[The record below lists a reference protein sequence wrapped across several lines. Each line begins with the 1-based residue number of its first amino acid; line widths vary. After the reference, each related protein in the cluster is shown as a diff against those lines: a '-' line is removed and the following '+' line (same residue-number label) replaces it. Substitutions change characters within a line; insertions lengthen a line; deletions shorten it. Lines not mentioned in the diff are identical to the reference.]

1 MMRVLASFI
10 FFVFVYNQTSGQVDF
25 KKSNL
30 PIIIIN
36 TNGNEIYDDVK
47 TSADLKIIYNGL
59 GIENDIT
66 DVPTEYNGKIGIEY
80 RGSSSLGFPKFPYGF
95 ETRDETGEDN
105 SVSLLGMPKES
116 DWTLN
121 ASYNDKS
128 LMRDGLAY
136 ILAGDIMDYAPRVRY
151 SEVVVNDEYQG
162 IYLLVEKIKRDKN
175 RVDIAKLE
183 PTDNDGDALTGG
195 YIIKLDKETGSNSGQ
210 GWISPF
216 KPYTNAW
223 QNTFFQFD
231 YPKASLITQ
240 AQKDYIINFMNK
252 AETSLKSS
260 NYKDPINGYRKYMDV
275 ESLIDFIIINELT
288 KNPDAYRLS
297 TFMHKNRDSEGGK
310 LKFGPVWD
318 FNLGFGNVDYCTQ
331 GNPEGLVIL
340 NFNDVCSDD
349 YWVIH
354 FWWKKFLEDEAF
366 YSQLKMRWKTL
377 RQKEFSE
384 NRVNHLIDSISV
396 LLNKAQVRNFQKWP
410 VLGQYVW
417 PNYYIGNTYS
427 EEVNHLKS
435 WIDSRF
441 AYLDK
446 VWEIKIEVGDT
457 TNYTQ
462 LLPNPTADLLTIS
475 FAKKVPKDL
484 TISLYDTNGSSF
496 VVPIIDLDENQIN
509 LDLSNLPT
517 GLFILRMSYPESSSY
532 YKIVKI

>member
-10 FFVFVYNQTSGQVDF
+10 FLVFIYHQASGQVDF

-66 DVPTEYNGKIGIEY
+66 DVPKEYNGKIGIEY

-105 SVSLLGMPKES
+105 SVSLLGMSKES

-128 LMRDGLAY
+128 MMRDGLAY
-136 ILAGDIMDYAPRVRY
+136 ILAGDVMDYAPRVRY
-151 SEVVVNDEYQG
+151 SEVMINDEYQG

-231 YPKASLITQ
+231 YPKDSLITQ
-240 AQKDYIINFMNK
+240 AQKEYIINFMNK
-252 AETSLKSS
+252 AETS
-260 NYKDPINGYRKYMDV
+260 
-275 ESLIDFIIINELT
+275 
-288 KNPDAYRLS
+288 
-297 TFMHKNRDSEGGK
+297 
-310 LKFGPVWD
+310 
-318 FNLGFGNVDYCTQ
+318 
-331 GNPEGLVIL
+331 
-340 NFNDVCSDD
+340 
-349 YWVIH
+349 
-354 FWWKKFLEDEAF
+354 
-366 YSQLKMRWKTL
+366 
-377 RQKEFSE
+377 
-384 NRVNHLIDSISV
+384 
-396 LLNKAQVRNFQKWP
+396 
-410 VLGQYVW
+410 
-417 PNYYIGNTYS
+417 
-427 EEVNHLKS
+427 
-435 WIDSRF
+435 
-441 AYLDK
+441 
-446 VWEIKIEVGDT
+446 
-457 TNYTQ
+457 
-462 LLPNPTADLLTIS
+462 
-475 FAKKVPKDL
+475 
-484 TISLYDTNGSSF
+484 
-496 VVPIIDLDENQIN
+496 
-509 LDLSNLPT
+509 
-517 GLFILRMSYPESSSY
+517 
-532 YKIVKI
+532 